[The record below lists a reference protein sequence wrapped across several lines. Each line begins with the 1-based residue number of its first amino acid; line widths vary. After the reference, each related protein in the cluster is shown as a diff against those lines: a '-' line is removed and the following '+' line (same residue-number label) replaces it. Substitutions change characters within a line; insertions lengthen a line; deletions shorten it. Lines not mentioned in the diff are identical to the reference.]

1 MSSVSDPSPLAQR
14 RRRQVFAAVTLSALA
29 ALLVTAR
36 AMLLPFVLGALLA
49 YVLDPVVDG
58 MMRIRVGARGV
69 PRWVAVLVIYITL
82 ITTLVVTSI
91 AVVPRLVGEVRS
103 FATIEVPSMRRRAE
117 STWIPRVTPWVDR
130 LQRTLGSAPQ
140 PAAAPVA
147 PANDDDGDGHPD
159 PTLKIEPV
167 PGGGYRVHLP
177 PSGVEVTQVDEHH
190 YRAAPVMRRD
200 QRNGGALQ
208 EQLRRLGAGH
218 VGDIVRIGRGVIGGV
233 IGGIFA
239 FFMTLMISAYLL
251 VTEAKIFGF
260 LRSLFPP
267 ESREAFDEYLR
278 NLDRGLSGVVRG
290 QLIICAVNGAL
301 SAVGFALAELK
312 YWPTLAAIATAFSI
326 IPIFGTILSSAP
338 AVLLGLTQSFGTGI
352 FVLLWIIGIH
362 QLEANLL
369 NPKIMGDSAKIH
381 PVLVVFS
388 LLAGEHLGGILGA
401 LLAVPVMSIAQ
412 TTFLHWRKYALAY
425 GDPPRNSELP

>member
-1 MSSVSDPSPLAQR
+1 MVPENESSSAAQR
-14 RRRQVFAAVTLSALA
+14 RRRQVFAAVS
-29 ALLVTAR
+29 VTALVLLLAVAR
-36 AMLLPFVLGALLA
+36 AVLLPFVLGALLA
-49 YVLDPVVDG
+49 YVLAPVVN
-58 MMRIRVGARGV
+58 GATRLRLGGRSV

-82 ITTLVVTSI
+82 VTSLVVTSI
-91 AVVPRLVGEVRS
+91 VVVPRLVGEVRS
-103 FATIEVPSMRRRAE
+103 FVLVELPSMRRRAE
-117 STWIPRVTPWVDR
+117 STWIPRVVPWIERAQRALGQPVDAR
-130 LQRTLGSAPQ
+130 PPADAPTI
-140 PAAAPVA
+140 
-147 PANDDDGDGHPD
+147 DDDGDGRPD
-159 PTLKIEPV
+159 PSIKIEPA

-177 PSGVEVTQVDEHH
+177 ATGIEVTQIDEHH
-190 YRAAPVMRRD
+190 FRAAPVVRANPHRA
-200 QRNGGALQ
+200 GPLQ
-208 EQLRRLGAGH
+208 DQLRRLGAGH
-218 VGDIVRIGRGVIGGV
+218 VGDIVRIGRGLIGGV

-260 LRSLFPP
+260 LRNLVPP
-267 ESREAFDEYLR
+267 PSRDAFDEYLR

-290 QLIICAVNGAL
+290 QLIICALNGGL

-326 IPIFGTILSSAP
+326 IPIFGTILSSLP
-338 AVLLGLTQSFGTGI
+338 AVLLGLTQSFGTGV

-401 LLAVPVMSIAQ
+401 LLAVPVMSIVQ

-425 GDPPRNSELP
+425 GDPRHSEPP

>member
-1 MSSVSDPSPLAQR
+1 MSLTGFLV
-14 RRRQVFAAVTLSALA
+14 
-29 ALLVTAR
+29 LLVVSR
-36 AMLLPFVLGALLA
+36 AVLLPFVLGVLLA
-49 YVLDPVVDG
+49 YVLDPVVNG
-58 MMRIRVGARGV
+58 ATRLRVGGKSL
-69 PRWVAVLVIYITL
+69 PRWTAVLIIYITL
-82 ITTLVVTSI
+82 VTSLVVTSI
-91 AVVPRLVGEVRS
+91 VVVPRLVGEVRS
-103 FATIEVPSMRRRAE
+103 FVLVEVPSMRRRAE
-117 STWIPRVTPWVDR
+117 STWIPRVMPWIER
-130 LQRTLGSAPQ
+130 AQHALGQ
-140 PAAAPVA
+140 PAAATPP
-147 PANDDDGDGHPD
+147 PATPQVDDDGDGRPD
-159 PTLKIEPV
+159 PTLKIEPT

-177 PSGVEVTQVDEHH
+177 AAGVEVTQIDEHH
-190 YRAAPVMRRD
+190 FQARPVLRHDARRS
-200 QRNGGALQ
+200 GPLQ
-208 EQLRRLGAGH
+208 DQLRRLGAGH

-251 VTEAKIFGF
+251 VTEAKIFEF
-260 LRSLFPP
+260 LRNLFPP
-267 ESREAFDEYLR
+267 PSRDAFDEYLR

-290 QLIICAVNGAL
+290 QLIICALNGGL

-326 IPIFGTILSSAP
+326 IPIFGTVLSSLP
-338 AVLLGLTQSFGTGI
+338 AVVLGLTQSFGTGL

-381 PVLVVFS
+381 PVLIVFS

-401 LLAVPVMSIAQ
+401 LLAVPTMSIVQ

-425 GDPPRNSELP
+425 GDPRLSEPP